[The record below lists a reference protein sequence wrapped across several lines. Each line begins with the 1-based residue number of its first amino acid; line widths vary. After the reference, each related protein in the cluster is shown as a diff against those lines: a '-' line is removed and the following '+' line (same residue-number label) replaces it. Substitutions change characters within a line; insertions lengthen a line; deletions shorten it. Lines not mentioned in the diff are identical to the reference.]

1 MTFWFGAVY
10 KSTKLDCSPSN
21 WDNKPVFDLG
31 FRNHIILWGGFNF
44 FLLLAKPLHSYSFKR
59 IVCLCCVL
67 SKIHTKI
74 KRMHLKPVPSYCHV
88 LISVLSTTFCDNL
101 KPSLIF
107 PLWVFTSPDLI
118 FVLPWQFLFFN
129 LTLCWKHHLL
139 PYILS
144 REMDWLKAFTFIC
157 PKKWRYAQVQ
167 SSGAEI
173 YGH

>member
-1 MTFWFGAVY
+1 MCSICISRGGIMTFWFGAVY

-44 FLLLAKPLHSYSFKR
+44 FLVLAKPLHSYSFKR

-107 PLWVFTSPDLI
+107 PLWVLPVLI
-118 FVLPWQFLFFN
+118 LFLFFLGN
-129 LTLCWKHHLL
+129 SYFSTWPCVGNITYFLI
-139 PYILS
+139 YS
-144 REMDWLKAFTFIC
+144 QE
-157 PKKWRYAQVQ
+157 KWT
-167 SSGAEI
+167 G
-173 YGH
+173 